1 MPPLKKHL
9 ARKPTKGKAPSSQKI
24 AKPAI
29 PKLSAERRALFAKAA
44 ESRIILRRHFVMCR
58 TVAAK

>member
-9 ARKPTKGKAPSSQKI
+9 ARKPTKRKAPSSPKSPK
-24 AKPAI
+24 AAL

-44 ESRIILRRHFVMCR
+44 EAHL
-58 TVAAK
+58 KK

>member
-9 ARKPTKGKAPSSQKI
+9 ARQPIKRKTPKPQKV
-24 AKPAI
+24 AKPAL

-44 ESRIILRRHFVMCR
+44 EAHL
-58 TVAAK
+58 KK